1 MQLRFA
7 DPRTDAEAVAA
18 IYAPHVAAGYASF
31 EAAPPS
37 AREMGERIAATLQQT
52 PWLVAHVASEVIG
65 YAYAAPHR
73 ARAGYR
79 WSLDVSTY
87 VADRWHRHGVATA
100 LYRALFSI
108 LRAQGFVNV
117 YAGIALPND
126 GSLRLHRSLGM
137 SEVGTYHGVGFK
149 DGVWRDVT
157 WLELAL
163 DGRPAAPAE
172 PVALPDLLATDA
184 GRAAI
189 DAALRQMT

>member
-1 MQLRFA
+1 MELRLA
-7 DPRTDAEAVAA
+7 DPQADAEAMAA

-31 EAAPPS
+31 EAEPPS
-37 AREMGERIAATLQQT
+37 AGEMGERIAVTLRRT

-65 YAYAAPHR
+65 YAYAGPHR

-79 WSLDVSTY
+79 WSLEVSTY
-87 VADRWHRHGVATA
+87 VAEQWHRHGVASA
-100 LYRALFSI
+100 LYRALFAI

-126 GSLRLHRSLGM
+126 GSLRLHRSMGM
-137 SEVGTYHGVGFK
+137 REVGTYHGVGFK

-163 DGRPAAPAE
+163 QGRPAAPTD

-184 GRAAI
+184 GRAAVGV
-189 DAALRQMT
+189 ALRQMT

>member
-1 MQLRFA
+1 MQLRLA
-7 DPRTDAEAVAA
+7 DPHADAEAIAA
-18 IYAPHVAAGYASF
+18 IYAPHVAGGYASF
-31 EAAPPS
+31 EATPP
-37 AREMGERIAATLQQT
+37 AAQEMEERIATTLRRT
-52 PWLVAHVASEVIG
+52 PWLVALEASEVIG
-65 YAYAAPHR
+65 YAYASPHR

-79 WSLDVSTY
+79 WSLNVSTY
-87 VADRWHRHGVATA
+87 VAERWQRHGVASA

-126 GSLRLHRSLGM
+126 GSLRLHRSMGM
-137 SEVGTYHGVGFK
+137 TEVGTYHGVGLK

-163 DGRPAAPAE
+163 RDRPASPAD
-172 PVALPDLLATDA
+172 PIALPDLLASDA

-189 DAALRQMT
+189 HAALRQMT